1 MHRVYNLIH
10 SAFVSLAVAGLVF
23 LPQSKVHGQTNS
35 NVHNIPQ
42 SVMEPVRVADNSA
55 NPVQTTRKTVP
66 DSSDSQ
72 GSKRAPLVKEK
83 TGPAV
88 PFQIQIAEPPVPE
101 MSEPFSAQ
109 TKQELEPPVTDHNTA
124 TYVQPNPVKPV
135 SIQKAAPSIS
145 TQIEVPSYI
154 NLNQTAKMRIRL
166 QNNGDVAATSVKL
179 MATIP
184 DHAKFVSSNPSPT
197 NQKGRIYEFQVSDIG
212 AKQTREVTIDL
223 IPTEKKAIEIG
234 TEIVIENVQRFTVGV
249 REPKIK
255 LALKGPTEANLGQ
268 TVAHRVLLENV
279 GDGRAE
285 KIELLAIFPEQLRCD
300 KKHQVVIPALEPGQ
314 KLEIEM
320 PSIATGAGRSELAVS
335 VQAVGVESQSVKS
348 EIQVYQPELE
358 IAATGPKI
366 NFLNREG
373 IYAITL
379 DNTGSVDATN
389 VSVNLSVPSGMKV
402 TTISQEAKVNTATG
416 ELTWVFD
423 RIAAKSSQT
432 IKLLT
437 LATMQGQQ
445 DSVVTIRSKQT
456 KEKTIYLSTNVV
468 TRPELSVTLQN
479 QSGPTQVG
487 GKVQFLVVVEN
498 TGSSSAVDLKL
509 AIELPKALS
518 ADQQDGIDVMSV
530 GNNLSFEAAKLEP
543 GQKREFRFVAVAS
556 EKGEH
561 VIRALLN
568 TASSERQLTSEGVV
582 FVYEIN
588 ENRVSE
594 SLTPAIV
601 R

>member
-1 MHRVYNLIH
+1 
-10 SAFVSLAVAGLVF
+10 
-23 LPQSKVHGQTNS
+23 
-35 NVHNIPQ
+35 
-42 SVMEPVRVADNSA
+42 
-55 NPVQTTRKTVP
+55 
-66 DSSDSQ
+66 
-72 GSKRAPLVKEK
+72 
-83 TGPAV
+83 
-88 PFQIQIAEPPVPE
+88 
-101 MSEPFSAQ
+101 
-109 TKQELEPPVTDHNTA
+109 
-124 TYVQPNPVKPV
+124 
-135 SIQKAAPSIS
+135 
-145 TQIEVPSYI
+145 
-154 NLNQTAKMRIRL
+154 
-166 QNNGDVAATSVKL
+166 
-179 MATIP
+179 
-184 DHAKFVSSNPSPT
+184 
-197 NQKGRIYEFQVSDIG
+197 
-212 AKQTREVTIDL
+212 L

-285 KIELLAIFPEQLRCD
+285 KIELEAIFPEQLRCD

-320 PSIATGAGRSELAVS
+320 PSIATGAGQSELAVS
-335 VQAVGVESQSVKS
+335 VQAVGVEPQSVKS

-498 TGSSSAVDLKL
+498 TGSSSAADLKL